1 MRFVTK
7 AAIVLLVLYVG
18 FVGGMAYWMERSVRL
33 VSRSVLKNTARLI
46 GNDIAAVISKSAIEG
61 LRLADPD
68 SRQRLEQ
75 TIEDITSR
83 SEVVSSVSVIDATGK
98 VVASD
103 EMEVGR
109 QVADPD
115 LIFPALGDSN
125 FGEPGLIRQG
135 DAYYLF
141 VPLLDQQKIVGYLR
155 LALNSEPFAV
165 VYSRARRDFA
175 VVAISGLV
183 GIVVVLGLLR
193 SALRRRTERLLETL
207 EGAEANRV
215 SVDLSPADEFAP
227 VQEGCLRLG
236 AQLAAALQRESAA
249 GQRFEAAHAINSAA
263 LLLLNADKTLSFANQ
278 RARDVIGC
286 PEPDELERQWNEIQ
300 ALIEDAWETA
310 ASDTN
315 VVRLDIELVDTK
327 PPRSLQLHAIELGD
341 DGASGFAVL
350 VVDKTLSSAID
361 ADLSASLQLEA
372 IEASCWGA
380 AATVQTLS
388 QTIDANVQALRAA
401 LDRDENDGITDRRE
415 QQTEYIDTIEDTAAS
430 LDSLCRS
437 VLVQLNQRQ
446 PARVAFDLRDVFADV
461 VSLVGATAERKH
473 ISVEPP
479 SLSGPVILGPVYRP
493 LRDAILNIVLH
504 IVDWMPDGTAVGAD
518 VHRTAAQLLI
528 TVRCTAASTLPPQ
541 SWQLFEPH
549 ILDDQG
555 AARIGLGVA
564 RTAAESLGGEIEV
577 YAAPAGGTSYRLS
590 VPLAIKTK
598 PVGQGAV
605 ASSA

>member
-183 GIVVVLGLLR
+183 GIVVVLVLLR

-207 EGAEANRV
+207 
-215 SVDLSPADEFAP
+215 
-227 VQEGCLRLG
+227 
-236 AQLAAALQRESAA
+236 
-249 GQRFEAAHAINSAA
+249 
-263 LLLLNADKTLSFANQ
+263 
-278 RARDVIGC
+278 
-286 PEPDELERQWNEIQ
+286 
-300 ALIEDAWETA
+300 
-310 ASDTN
+310 
-315 VVRLDIELVDTK
+315 
-327 PPRSLQLHAIELGD
+327 
-341 DGASGFAVL
+341 
-350 VVDKTLSSAID
+350 
-361 ADLSASLQLEA
+361 
-372 IEASCWGA
+372 
-380 AATVQTLS
+380 
-388 QTIDANVQALRAA
+388 
-401 LDRDENDGITDRRE
+401 
-415 QQTEYIDTIEDTAAS
+415 
-430 LDSLCRS
+430 
-437 VLVQLNQRQ
+437 
-446 PARVAFDLRDVFADV
+446 
-461 VSLVGATAERKH
+461 
-473 ISVEPP
+473 
-479 SLSGPVILGPVYRP
+479 
-493 LRDAILNIVLH
+493 
-504 IVDWMPDGTAVGAD
+504 
-518 VHRTAAQLLI
+518 
-528 TVRCTAASTLPPQ
+528 
-541 SWQLFEPH
+541 
-549 ILDDQG
+549 
-555 AARIGLGVA
+555 
-564 RTAAESLGGEIEV
+564 
-577 YAAPAGGTSYRLS
+577 
-590 VPLAIKTK
+590 
-598 PVGQGAV
+598 
-605 ASSA
+605 